1 MISFANFNVN
11 HKVLRNLSEKLDYK
25 NPTAF
30 QKLYGKEVISKKQNF
45 IEFNESKEKDMLYL
59 LKAIQ
64 DTKKKN
70 TISTTI
76 VSLIIVNDSKRGLEV
91 LKQLV

>member
-45 IEFNESKEKDMLYL
+45 IETKFQSKSTAKTFNLNTSV
-59 LKAIQ
+59 
-64 DTKKKN
+64 KK
-70 TISTTI
+70 I
-76 VSLIIVNDSKRGLEV
+76 
-91 LKQLV
+91 